1 MRQVFFPQI
10 MKLAQD
16 QSQIKRIRIWNQVC
30 LASTLRST
38 ISRRLCWI
46 SLKVASPA
54 TFGRECSEPW
64 PLSPSSTH
72 RVHPRQTD
80 AKPRKGPLKSLP
92 MSHHQRL
99 SFHLFYPKST
109 FHDMDLNKT
118 CRTLLLVILT
128 QSFIFFFFFFGSV
141 RRLLKMVKDQ
151 ILPRLIISLRR
162 TDPSVAKRRPGGK
175 VKLHSTSP
183 SSAHSSLPLCQCKN
197 LQQIVSL
204 WRGASPRKYKLNF
217 K

>member
-72 RVHPRQTD
+72 RFHPRQTD
-80 AKPRKGPLKSLP
+80 AKPRKGPLMSLP
-92 MSHHQRL
+92 MIHQQRL

-109 FHDMDLNKT
+109 FHDTDLNNKT

-128 QSFIFFFFFFGSV
+128 QSFIFFFFFFFGFET
-141 RRLLKMVKDQ
+141 LKRVTD
-151 ILPRLIISLRR
+151 SL
-162 TDPSVAKRRPGGK
+162 SNKKACV
-175 VKLHSTSP
+175 
-183 SSAHSSLPLCQCKN
+183 
-197 LQQIVSL
+197 
-204 WRGASPRKYKLNF
+204 YKLFYSVSEGPPSPPQNTICGRF
-217 K
+217 GNPQIPG

>member
-1 MRQVFFPQI
+1 

-72 RVHPRQTD
+72 RFHPRQTD
-80 AKPRKGPLKSLP
+80 AKPRKGPLMSLP
-92 MSHHQRL
+92 MIHHQRL

-109 FHDMDLNKT
+109 FHDTDLNNKT

-128 QSFIFFFFFFGSV
+128 QSFIFFFFFFWISPTASENGQRPDLTETNYFFKTHRSIHGEKKA
-141 RRLLKMVKDQ
+141 RRQ
-151 ILPRLIISLRR
+151 S
-162 TDPSVAKRRPGGK
+162 
-175 VKLHSTSP
+175 
-183 SSAHSSLPLCQCKN
+183 
-197 LQQIVSL
+197 
-204 WRGASPRKYKLNF
+204 
-217 K
+217 